1 MSFKAKVAITKA
13 QKDIGAPDKYSRE
26 QLDEVKRMV
35 RSVADGSMGGM
46 QNIVKPG
53 NSVLIKINTVVPS
66 DPGSGYTTDP
76 RVLEAVIELV
86 KEQNPGS
93 VKIIERCAQG
103 RDTLVAMEGCGIV

>member
-46 QNIVKPG
+46 QNIVKP
-53 NSVLIKINTVVPS
+53 
-66 DPGSGYTTDP
+66 
-76 RVLEAVIELV
+76 A
-86 KEQNPGS
+86 
-93 VKIIERCAQG
+93 
-103 RDTLVAMEGCGIV
+103 IVS